1 MKQRRWLLEKLRR
14 FYWSTLAELAIKA
27 GIHDRLSRT
36 YWWLKL
42 NSIETVRITISG
54 IDSVFLIDTK
64 SEYQRFAESGLMGER
79 PVLKDFLDNIAE
91 GDIVYDIG
99 ANVGTYTC
107 FAAALTED
115 KETVAFEPVKSN
127 RDRLRDNLSLNN
139 RDARIEDLA
148 LSDTED
154 EVALSGDE
162 TQGAG
167 NMAIQMNSDKANVH
181 TASSTID
188 ILTADGNLPSPDII
202 KLDVE
207 GHEMRVL
214 EGAEQILETGLC
226 RIIYCEV
233 HPQRMNDYGDKTDD
247 LISFLKEK
255 GYETTILKKSKQ
267 RFFLKAMR

>member
-1 MKQRRWLLEKLRR
+1 MRQSRLLLEKLKR
-14 FYWSTLAELAIKA
+14 FYWSNLADFAIKA
-27 GIHDRLSRT
+27 GIHDRLSRS
-36 YWWLKL
+36 YWRLKL
-42 NSIETVRITISG
+42 NSTGTVRITISG

-64 SEYQRFAESGLMGER
+64 SEYQRFAESELMGER

-107 FAAALTED
+107 FAAALTKD

-127 RDRLRDNLSLNN
+127 RQRLRDNLSVND
-139 RDARIEDLA
+139 RGARIEGLA
-148 LSDTED
+148 LSDTVD
-154 EVALSGDE
+154 KVALSGDE

-167 NMAIQMNSDKANVH
+167 NMAIQTNTDKANVH

-188 ILTADGNLPSPDII
+188 ILTADGDLPSPDII

-214 EGAEQILETGLC
+214 EGAEQTLESDSC
-226 RIIYCEV
+226 RVIYCEV
-233 HPQRMNDYGDKTDD
+233 HPQRMKNYGDNPDD

-255 GYETTILKKSKQ
+255 GYETTTLKEGEQ
-267 RFFLKAMR
+267 RFFLKAMK